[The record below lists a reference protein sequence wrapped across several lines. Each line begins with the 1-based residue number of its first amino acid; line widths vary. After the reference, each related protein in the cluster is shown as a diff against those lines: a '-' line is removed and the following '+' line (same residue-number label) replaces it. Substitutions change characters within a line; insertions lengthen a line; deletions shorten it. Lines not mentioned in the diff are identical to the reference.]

1 MESKV
6 LSLPSAASTDSGN
19 SDSLD
24 EHSCPNNGLRKLC
37 ECSLV
42 RLLKAG
48 QHVFRAG
55 DAQLDLYKVESG
67 TVRLYKNLAD
77 GRRQVIGFLFAG
89 DLIGLE
95 LQAQHLCSAQAIGS
109 ASLQSVPVATVR
121 ALACEE
127 PGVLFELYANL
138 SNETTAAQDL
148 ALTIGRADPE
158 ERLARF
164 LVALSRRN
172 ERQGR
177 DSSTLDLPM
186 PRTDIADHLGLTI
199 ETVSRTLGKLVKQ
212 RLIKVSRRRSVQL
225 LDMNGLE
232 RLMGGLRRR
241 RRGQKTR

>member
-6 LSLPSAASTDSGN
+6 SAASADSVN
-19 SDSLD
+19 PSDG
-24 EHSCPNNGLRKLC
+24 HSCPHNGLRKLC
-37 ECSLV
+37 ECSSA
-42 RLLKAG
+42 RLLKDG
-48 QHVFRAG
+48 QHVFHAG
-55 DAQLDLYKVESG
+55 DAQLDLYKVAAG
-67 TVRLYKNLAD
+67 TIRLYKNLAD

-138 SNETTAAQDL
+138 SNEVAAAQDL

-164 LVALSRRN
+164 VVALSRRN
-172 ERQGR
+172 EQHGR
-177 DSSTLDLPM
+177 DPRTLDLPM
-186 PRTDIADHLGLTI
+186 PRTDIADHLGLTM
-199 ETVSRTLGKLVKQ
+199 ETVSRTLGKLAKQ
-212 RLIKVSRRRSVQL
+212 RLIKVSRRRSVQV
-225 LDMNGLE
+225 LDMNGLK
-232 RLMGGLRRR
+232 RLMKGLRRK
-241 RRGQKTR
+241 RRGQGQ

>member
-1 MESKV
+1 M

-24 EHSCPNNGLRKLC
+24 EHSCPHNGLRKLC

-109 ASLQSVPVATVR
+109 ASL
-121 ALACEE
+121 
-127 PGVLFELYANL
+127 
-138 SNETTAAQDL
+138 
-148 ALTIGRADPE
+148 
-158 ERLARF
+158 